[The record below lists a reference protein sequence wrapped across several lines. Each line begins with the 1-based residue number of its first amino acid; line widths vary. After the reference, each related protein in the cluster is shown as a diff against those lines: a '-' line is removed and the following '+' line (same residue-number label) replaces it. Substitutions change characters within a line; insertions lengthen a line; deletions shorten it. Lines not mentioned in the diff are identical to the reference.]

1 MHTSEKFNNQKKSH
15 NRAIDLTEHW
25 LRVAIKIIDRNAGE
39 GYAKAH
45 PELISAFMT
54 TTAANFATLT
64 ERDIAQAEQVTTIN
78 VKTSEVES

>member
-1 MHTSEKFNNQKKSH
+1 MHTTENNQKKPH

-25 LRVAIKIIDRNAGE
+25 LRVAIKIIDRSAGE

-54 TTAANFATLT
+54 TVAANFATLT
-64 ERDIAQAEQVTTIN
+64 EREIAGAEQVTTIN
-78 VKTSEVES
+78 VKTGEHTA

>member
-1 MHTSEKFNNQKKSH
+1 MTTKHAKKPQSH
-15 NRAIDLTEHW
+15 ALDLTEHW

-54 TTAANFATLT
+54 TTAA
-64 ERDIAQAEQVTTIN
+64 
-78 VKTSEVES
+78 

>member
-1 MHTSEKFNNQKKSH
+1 MHTSGKLNNQKKQH

-54 TTAANFATLT
+54 TAA
-64 ERDIAQAEQVTTIN
+64 
-78 VKTSEVES
+78 

>member
-1 MHTSEKFNNQKKSH
+1 MKANRKQPHY
-15 NRAIDLTEHW
+15 RAIDLTEHW

-54 TTAANFATLT
+54 TAAANFAT
-64 ERDIAQAEQVTTIN
+64 
-78 VKTSEVES
+78 